1 MKKVY
6 TKIPAMIG
14 LVLNIL
20 GFVLFIYMKQVDR
33 GTGIALLA
41 ICFLTACVSL
51 ILYFVDAIL
60 SIIKVVKKINP
71 IFNAVLSIVIV
82 VPAIVFLCCKHWYI
96 NSIVVYFLTICLC
109 EIVSIIMHIKLMY
122 DSRKHSLNYEN

>member
-1 MKKVY
+1 
-6 TKIPAMIG
+6 MIG
-14 LVLNIL
+14 LLLNIL
-20 GFVLFIYMKQVDR
+20 GFVLFIYVKQVDR
-33 GTGIALLA
+33 GTGVALLA
-41 ICFLTACVSL
+41 ICFLTAWVSL

-82 VPAIVFLCCKHWYI
+82 VPAIVFLCCKPWYI

-122 DSRKHSLNYEN
+122 DSRKHSLNY